1 MKVGEWNVMRNET
14 RIRGVIFQLKLR
26 LIVKLW
32 IQMNCNCNAA
42 HAIIDP
48 IWNICV
54 VDTIRSF
61 KKRKKKKNS
70 TPIVEHREAE
80 SNRAKRFVHARLL
93 HARICT
99 RTHTSDCSVN
109 EIPITRFLQ
118 WPPLS
123 GVIRTGTELFY
134 NRPFLPCNLSNARE
148 YERARPR
155 YYKCIL

>member
-32 IQMNCNCNAA
+32 IQMNCNCNTA

-70 TPIVEHREAE
+70 TPVVEHREAE

-109 EIPITRFLQ
+109 EISITRFLQ